1 MGGDKSKNRVDKAEK
16 DLDQAKTEKKKVKKG
31 KTTENDYNQLL
42 AKNVRLETEQKM
54 EEERRQE
61 LEKERLQLMEHNR
74 QREKDERTRIKQEK
88 EIAKGDQNTV

>member
-16 DLDQAKTEKKKVKKG
+16 DLDQAKTGKKKVKKG

-61 LEKERLQLMEHNR
+61 LEKQRLKFIEHSR
-74 QREKDERTRIKQEK
+74 QREKDERTRIQLEN
-88 EIAKGDQNTV
+88 AKGDQKTA